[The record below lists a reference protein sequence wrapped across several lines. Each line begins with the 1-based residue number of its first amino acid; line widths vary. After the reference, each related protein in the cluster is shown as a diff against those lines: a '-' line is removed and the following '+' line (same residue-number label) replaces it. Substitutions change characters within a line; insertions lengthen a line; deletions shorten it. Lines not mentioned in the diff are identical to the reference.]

1 MAFQKV
7 DQLDF
12 QISLAPWHGQSFP
25 DWSFWA
31 LIKWVLWLLSNSI
44 SSKIHARISL
54 FSFPQTTNQIKG
66 TKFAAKYRF
75 STTNSFRHVYLG
87 LSLFTMRF
95 CPTFWVL
102 QLLRTPNIL
111 MCVLFGLCFGQ
122 KHILLT
128 FPCECGIFGAFG
140 WLAGTA
146 PFLDL
151 LFEKFHQ
158 FLVGWLGCNYTIS
171 ELDGRDISLLGVL
184 FTGRNSAVTNI
195 TCGLVLHHCRTVSEM
210 SRTFR
215 NSISLADSSF
225 LQFSSFRPQSTS
237 SSLFS
242 FQTHLTIMVV
252 SPLKK
257 PSQTPIPTPSEAL
270 QRTFQI
276 NCSLLQCRKTSLSS
290 QLSLES
296 QLSPSFIKVFIFQDG
311 KAALPQTRVSYSGS
325 KQYHSSMDRWNCCN
339 NL

>member
-75 STTNSFRHVYLG
+75 STTNSFRHVYFG

-95 CPTFWVL
+95 CPT
-102 QLLRTPNIL
+102 LLRSPNIL

-122 KHILLT
+122 KHILLS

-146 PFLDL
+146 PFLDWM
-151 LFEKFHQ
+151 FENFHQ
-158 FLVGWLGCNYTIS
+158 FLVGWLGCYYTIS
-171 ELDGRDISLLGVL
+171 KFDGRDFSLLGVL
-184 FTGRNSAVTNI
+184 FTGRNSAGDVPKLTNI

-252 SPLKK
+252 S
-257 PSQTPIPTPSEAL
+257 
-270 QRTFQI
+270 
-276 NCSLLQCRKTSLSS
+276 
-290 QLSLES
+290 
-296 QLSPSFIKVFIFQDG
+296 
-311 KAALPQTRVSYSGS
+311 
-325 KQYHSSMDRWNCCN
+325 H
-339 NL
+339 

>member
-75 STTNSFRHVYLG
+75 STTNSFRHVYFG

-146 PFLDL
+146 PFLDWM
-151 LFEKFHQ
+151 FENFHQ
-158 FLVGWLGCNYTIS
+158 FLDGWLGCYYTIS
-171 ELDGRDISLLGVL
+171 RFDGRDFSLLGVL
-184 FTGRNSAVTNI
+184 FTGWNSAVTYQNWQI
-195 TCGLVLHHCRTVSEM
+195 SRVGWYCTIAGPSQRCRELSAIQ
-210 SRTFR
+210 FL
-215 NSISLADSSF
+215 SLIVPSSSF
-225 LQFSSFRPQSTS
+225 PHSVLNLLPAHYF
-237 SSLFS
+237 LFKH
-242 FQTHLTIMVV
+242 T
-252 SPLKK
+252 
-257 PSQTPIPTPSEAL
+257 
-270 QRTFQI
+270 
-276 NCSLLQCRKTSLSS
+276 
-290 QLSLES
+290 
-296 QLSPSFIKVFIFQDG
+296 SPSWSFH
-311 KAALPQTRVSYSGS
+311 L
-325 KQYHSSMDRWNCCN
+325 
-339 NL
+339 

>member
-1 MAFQKV
+1 
-7 DQLDF
+7 
-12 QISLAPWHGQSFP
+12 
-25 DWSFWA
+25 
-31 LIKWVLWLLSNSI
+31 
-44 SSKIHARISL
+44 
-54 FSFPQTTNQIKG
+54 
-66 TKFAAKYRF
+66 
-75 STTNSFRHVYLG
+75 
-87 LSLFTMRF
+87 
-95 CPTFWVL
+95 
-102 QLLRTPNIL
+102 

-122 KHILLT
+122 KHILLS
-128 FPCECGIFGAFG
+128 FPCGCDIFGAFG

-257 PSQTPIPTPSEAL
+257 TFPNPNTNSLWGFAENFPNQLFSPSVQENFTFIATFTFIPTF
-270 QRTFQI
+270 TFI
-276 NCSLLQCRKTSLSS
+276 
-290 QLSLES
+290 
-296 QLSPSFIKVFIFQDG
+296 
-311 KAALPQTRVSYSGS
+311 Y
-325 KQYHSSMDRWNCCN
+325 
-339 NL
+339 

>member
-75 STTNSFRHVYLG
+75 STTNSFPHVYFG
-87 LSLFTMRF
+87 LFLSTMRF
-95 CPTFWVL
+95 WPTFWVH
-102 QLLRTPNIL
+102 QLLRAPNIL
-111 MCVLFGLCFGQ
+111 LCVLFWLCFGQ
-122 KHILLT
+122 KHILLS
-128 FPCECGIFGAFG
+128 FPCECDIFGAFG

-146 PFLDL
+146 PFLDWM
-151 LFEKFHQ
+151 FENFHQ
-158 FLVGWLGCNYTIS
+158 FLVGWLGCYYTIS
-171 ELDGRDISLLGVL
+171 KFDGRDFSLLGVL

-242 FQTHLTIMVV
+242 NTPHHHGRFTFKKTFPNPNTNSLWGFAENFPNQLF
-252 SPLKK
+252 SP
-257 PSQTPIPTPSEAL
+257 SVQENFTFIATFTFIPTF
-270 QRTFQI
+270 TFI
-276 NCSLLQCRKTSLSS
+276 YKSFHFSGRESCTSPNKSVLLRFKTISL
-290 QLSLES
+290 
-296 QLSPSFIKVFIFQDG
+296 IHG
-311 KAALPQTRVSYSGS
+311 
-325 KQYHSSMDRWNCCN
+325 
-339 NL
+339 